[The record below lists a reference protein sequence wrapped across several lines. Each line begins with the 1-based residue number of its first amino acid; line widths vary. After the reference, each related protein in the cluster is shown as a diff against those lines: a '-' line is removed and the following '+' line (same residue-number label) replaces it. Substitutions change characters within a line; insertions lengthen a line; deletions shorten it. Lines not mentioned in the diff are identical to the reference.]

1 MHPDVVRVD
10 VMRAERA
17 VSEAAHHALVL
28 LQSGKTQQAEDVLAR
43 AVVLRRNAVA
53 SATRAR
59 RYGR

>member
-1 MHPDVVRVD
+1 
-10 VMRAERA
+10 MRAERA